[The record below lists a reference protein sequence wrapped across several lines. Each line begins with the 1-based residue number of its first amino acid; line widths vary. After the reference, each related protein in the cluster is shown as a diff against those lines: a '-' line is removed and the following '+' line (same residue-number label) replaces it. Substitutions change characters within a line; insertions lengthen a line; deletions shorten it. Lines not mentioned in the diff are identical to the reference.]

1 MSIYIVK
8 GLKQSGIKLVEPK
21 DITLSISFTY
31 LIWKKESGTIILTVE
46 KTDHQ
51 YKMMHTAA

>member
-1 MSIYIVK
+1 M
-8 GLKQSGIKLVEPK
+8 PK

-31 LIWKKESGTIILTVE
+31 LIWKKESGTIILAVE

>member
-1 MSIYIVK
+1 MVCMTDWLDGGNTDVGCILLPWSMEGSVK
-8 GLKQSGIKLVEPK
+8 IN
-21 DITLSISFTY
+21 
-31 LIWKKESGTIILTVE
+31 ILAVE

>member
-31 LIWKKESGTIILTVE
+31 LIWKKESGTINTFNGFFEESV
-46 KTDHQ
+46 
-51 YKMMHTAA
+51 